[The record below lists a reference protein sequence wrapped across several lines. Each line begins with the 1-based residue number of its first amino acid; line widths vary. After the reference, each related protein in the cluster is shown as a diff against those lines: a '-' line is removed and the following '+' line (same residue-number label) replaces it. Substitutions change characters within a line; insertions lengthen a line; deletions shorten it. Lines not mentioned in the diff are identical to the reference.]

1 VAPRSRLAIS
11 LRILSGLCGAV
22 VLLASAV
29 FTLGTSLAAPLG
41 MFVVRRRAQQRGRP
55 LTRFGSWLGA
65 AIASSIAVAVALL
78 VVFAFIPRSMY
89 QEIQK
94 GAVEA
99 RARDTTRTPAWMTKT
114 FPRSARADS
123 TTQQIVN
130 STAFLV
136 IGGALGLGFA
146 CLFFGAISGSVGW
159 VGAVLL
165 GYALT
170 GVAPP

>member
-1 VAPRSRLAIS
+1 MNRDLV

-41 MFVVRRRAQQRGRP
+41 IVVARRRAQRRARP

-65 AIASSIAVAVALL
+65 AIASSIAMAVVLL
-78 VVFAFIPRSMY
+78 VIFAFIPRSTF

-94 GAVEA
+94 GAAEA
-99 RARDTTRTPAWMTKT
+99 RARDTTRTPAWMAKT
-114 FPRSARADS
+114 FPQSARADS

-130 STAFLV
+130 STAFVV
-136 IGGALGLGFA
+136 IMGALGLGFA
-146 CLFFGAISGSVGW
+146 CLFFGTIAGTVGW
-159 VGAVLL
+159 VGTVLV